1 MWKKI
6 LFMIPFVGIISLG
19 ELFGATKIDE
29 ELSYIL
35 WNSIFGS
42 LSEGNIATIVLSMKT
57 ISSIFLFVLLYGNY
71 IAEYFADVANIYFVR
86 VQSRK
91 VWTARKSMELIV
103 YAFFYSLLFIVL
115 QTIVCSLRVENLV
128 VDRVLIQTV
137 LIIAGILVPVLVALT
152 ILVNGIATK
161 WGISVGV
168 LVAVVLTVGLEV
180 VAIIGYN
187 RWENIVLNPLCF
199 NIYLLEDRQSILYK
213 IITNFIYVGISFGG
227 LILYLDRLDIWGKEN

>member
-6 LFMIPFVGIISLG
+6 LLLIPFAGIISLG
-19 ELFGATKIDE
+19 DLFGATKLEE

-42 LSEGNIATIVLSMKT
+42 LNEGDIATIILSAKT
-57 ISSIFLFVLLYGNY
+57 ISSIFLFVLLYGNS
-71 IAEYFADVANIYFVR
+71 IAEYFTDIANIYFVR
-86 VQSRK
+86 VRSRK
-91 VWTARKSMELIV
+91 VWTARKIMELVV

-115 QTIVCSLRVENLV
+115 ETCVCSLRVEKLV
-128 VDRVLIQTV
+128 IDRALIQTIS
-137 LIIAGILVPVLVALT
+137 IIVGILVPVLLVLT

-168 LVAVVLTVGLEV
+168 FVAVVLTVGLEV

-187 RWENIVLNPLCF
+187 CLENMILNPLCF
-199 NIYLLEDRQSILYK
+199 NIYLLEDRKTIIYK
-213 IITNFIYVGISFGG
+213 IITNSIYAGISFGG
-227 LILYLDRLDIWGKEN
+227 LIWYLDRLDIWGKEN

>member
-6 LFMIPFVGIISLG
+6 LLLIPFVGIISLG

-29 ELSYIL
+29 ELCYIL

-42 LSEGNIATIVLSMKT
+42 LSEGDIATIVLSMKT
-57 ISSIFLFVLLYGNY
+57 ISSIFLFVLLYGNH
-71 IAEYFADVANIYFVR
+71 IAEYFTDVANIYFVR

-91 VWTARKSMELIV
+91 VWTARKGMELIA
-103 YAFFYSLLFIVL
+103 YAFFYSLLFVVL

-128 VDRVLIQTV
+128 IDRVLVQTV
-137 LIIAGILVPVLVALT
+137 LIIAGILAPVLVALT

>member
-6 LFMIPFVGIISLG
+6 LLLIPFVGIISLG

-29 ELSYIL
+29 ELNYIL

-57 ISSIFLFVLLYGNY
+57 ISSIFLFVLLYGNS

-86 VQSRK
+86 VRSRK
-91 VWTARKSMELIV
+91 IWTARKILELLV
-103 YAFFYSLLFIVL
+103 HAFFYSLLFVVL
-115 QTIVCSLRVENLV
+115 ETCVCSLRVEKLV
-128 VDRVLIQTV
+128 VDRVLIQTM
-137 LIIAGILVPVLVALT
+137 LIIVGIFVPILVTLT

-168 LVAVVLTVGLEV
+168 LVVVVLTVGLEV

-187 RWENIVLNPLCF
+187 RLENIVLNPLCF

>member
-6 LFMIPFVGIISLG
+6 LLLIPFVGIISLG

-42 LSEGNIATIVLSMKT
+42 LSEGDIATIVLSMKT
-57 ISSIFLFVLLYGNY
+57 ISSISLFVLLYGNY
-71 IAEYFADVANIYFVR
+71 IAEYFTDVANIYFVR

-91 VWTARKSMELIV
+91 VWTARKGMELIA

-128 VDRVLIQTV
+128 IDRVLVQTV
-137 LIIAGILVPVLVALT
+137 LIIAGVLAPVLVALT

-199 NIYLLEDRQSILYK
+199 NIYLLEDRLSILYK

>member
-6 LFMIPFVGIISLG
+6 LLLIPFVGIISLG
-19 ELFGATKIDE
+19 DLFGATKLE
-29 ELSYIL
+29 EEISYIL

-42 LSEGNIATIVLSMKT
+42 LSQGDIATIVLSMKT

-86 VQSRK
+86 VRSRK
-91 VWTARKSMELIV
+91 VWTARKILELVV
-103 YAFFYSLLFIVL
+103 YAFFYSLLFATLETGI
-115 QTIVCSLRVENLV
+115 CSLRVEEFV
-128 VDRVLIQTV
+128 IERVLIQTM
-137 LIIAGILVPVLVALT
+137 LIIVGILVPVLLVLT

-187 RWENIVLNPLCF
+187 CLGNIVLNPLCF
-199 NIYLLEDRQSILYK
+199 NIYLLEDRKTILYK
-213 IITNFIYVGISFGG
+213 IITNFIYAGVSFGS

>member
-6 LFMIPFVGIISLG
+6 LLMIPFVGIISLG

-187 RWENIVLNPLCF
+187 RWGNIVLNPLCF

-227 LILYLDRLDIWGKEN
+227 LILYLDLLDIWGKEN